1 MSSSWWSKKLGTPTP
16 THTQTP
22 LPPVTPPAPPRIP
35 SMPTPTPQSAPNIAV
50 TSDNFQEVA
59 TLWQG
64 GEATRTETQRC
75 PNCGGDHYFSRSNT
89 GQTVPARCYD
99 CGYTHGRPMQGM
111 PS

>member
-1 MSSSWWSKKLGTPTP
+1 MSNSWWSKKLNAPEPTQQP
-16 THTQTP
+16 T
-22 LPPVTPPAPPRIP
+22 LPPVAPPAPARIP
-35 SMPTPTPQSAPNIAV
+35 AMPTPTPQSAPNIAV
-50 TSDNFQEVA
+50 TQENFQEAA

-75 PNCGGDHYFSRSNT
+75 PNCGSDHYFSRSNY

-99 CGYTHGRPMQGM
+99 CGYTQGRPMQGM